1 MSASAEPEHTGSDR
15 TAALTGQR
23 VWVDAQLP
31 PVLAR
36 WLAQEYGVDAEHV
49 NEIGFLGEDDPV
61 IFAAARAGG
70 AAVVITKD
78 DDFVRLLERHGA
90 PPQVVWVTCG
100 NVRNAALRARVMPIW
115 PQIAALLA
123 VGDPLVEI
131 G

>member
-1 MSASAEPEHTGSDR
+1 MLADAERKE
-15 TAALTGQR
+15 ALAGRR

-36 WLAQEYGVDAEHV
+36 WLVREYGVDAAHV
-49 NEIGFLGEDDPV
+49 NDIGFLGEDDAV
-61 IFAAARAGG
+61 IFAAARTGG

-78 DDFVRLLERHGA
+78 EDFVRLLEQQGS

-100 NVRNAALRARVMPIW
+100 NVRNAALRGLVMPVW
-115 PQIAALLA
+115 PQVAALLA
-123 VGDPLVEI
+123 AGEELVEI

>member
-1 MSASAEPEHTGSDR
+1 MSAGAEPEHTPPDPV
-15 TAALTGQR
+15 AALTGRR

-36 WLAQEYGVDAEHV
+36 WLDQEYGVDAEHV
-49 NEIGFLGEDDPV
+49 NEIGFLGEDDDV
-61 IFAAARAGG
+61 IFATARSGG

-78 DDFVRLLERHGA
+78 DDFVRLLERHGP

-100 NVRNAALRARVMPIW
+100 NVRNAALRAVVMPVW
-115 PQIAALLA
+115 PQIAALLTA
-123 VGDPLVEI
+123 GEPLVEI